1 MGDGRVIALPNE
13 LSPALS
19 TTPNAAIARE
29 PSDFAYS
36 PNIGSE
42 LLTRTMENA
51 MNTNKAE
58 KLWATAMHPS
68 TNDNEASNAFI
79 MLRRALSSSGGIET
93 YMNTKFSAKG
103 GRPDSEWAD
112 MYFRLTKRF
121 ESSQREHAAQINEIE
136 GQHKAAM
143 ARAQRRVADVE
154 SALEAKEVELAEAQA
169 RGGDD
174 LGVIDQRNAEIRGLI
189 ERLKE
194 AKKALTDA
202 EEGREQYVAERVA
215 AAEDEMKK
223 RVLASLGEEAVK
235 PEPKPGP
242 QPARRRR
249 AQTSAKTGKTAAS
262 APKRSRA
269 RAAKPNA
276 RGTSTENLILSLL
289 TNEWKSISTL
299 HRQAQYEGFKGSEG
313 AVRFA
318 AERVANAGNAEKGHD
333 RDGRLAY
340 RRAT

>member
-1 MGDGRVIALPNE
+1 
-13 LSPALS
+13 
-19 TTPNAAIARE
+19 
-29 PSDFAYS
+29 
-36 PNIGSE
+36 
-42 LLTRTMENA
+42 

-215 AAEDEMKK
+215 AVEQEIKK
-223 RVLASLGEEAVK
+223 RVLASLGEEAAK
-235 PEPKPGP
+235 PQPEPDP
-242 QPARRRR
+242 QPTRRRR
-249 AQTSAKTGKTAAS
+249 AQTSAKTAAS
-262 APKRSRA
+262 APKRARA
-269 RAAKPNA
+269 RANKGKA
-276 RGTSTENLILSLL
+276 RGANNENLVLDLL
-289 TNEWKSISTL
+289 TNEWKSTSTL
-299 HRQAQYEGFKGSEG
+299 FNEAKRYGFSGVEN
-313 AVRFA
+313 AIRFA
-318 AERVANAGNAEKGHD
+318 AQRLVEAGNAVQG
-333 RDGRLAY
+333 RDTQGRIAF
-340 RRAT
+340 RRA